1 MRPVHRIVVLLALGC
16 FTGCGMAQQ
25 TFLNDS
31 LTAEPGRAPVP
42 AGLRASNPEMF
53 TCAEDSDC
61 VAAPKSGCN
70 NGIIEAV
77 RRDSAKEYVRL
88 ARQQR
93 TGGCAFIWVE
103 DRRVAHCHPDRRQ
116 CELTTASSETP

>member
-1 MRPVHRIVVLLALGC
+1 
-16 FTGCGMAQQ
+16 MAQQ
-25 TFLNDS
+25 ASPHES
-31 LTAEPGRAPVP
+31 LAAESGWAPLA

-53 TCAEDSDC
+53 NCADDVDC
-61 VAAPKSGCN
+61 VTAPKSGCN

-77 RRDSAKEYVRL
+77 RRDSAKAYVRL

-93 TGGCAFIWVE
+93 AGACAYIWVE

-116 CELTTASSETP
+116 CELTTASSEVP